1 MTDRDMSYDLDGV
14 FSTRNQG
21 QLISS
26 TPVATK
32 VTRTPGLAPVKIRP
46 AYRPIKGAIE
56 GMGRPLAEYVE
67 APNYSG
73 GSLVDAALRGLGFV
87 GEPGAEYNTPAW
99 VKPVL
104 IGGAVLLALKFM
116 RS

>member
-46 AYRPIKGAIE
+46 SYKPIKGAIE
-56 GMGRPLAEYVE
+56 GMGRPLGEYVE
-67 APNYSG
+67 APSYSG
-73 GSLVDAALRGLGFV
+73 GSLVDTALRGLGAQV
-87 GEPGAEYNTPAW
+87 NL
-99 VKPVL
+99 PV
-104 IGGAVLLALKFM
+104 IGAVSVGTIAAAGIALWFITRK
-116 RS
+116 

>member
-1 MTDRDMSYDLDGV
+1 MTERDMSYELDGV

-32 VTRTPGLAPVKIRP
+32 MSRTPGLAPVRVRP
-46 AYRPIKGAIE
+46 SYVPIKGAIA
-56 GMGRPLAEYVE
+56 GMGRPVGEYVE

-73 GSLVDAALRGLGFV
+73 GSLVDTALKGLG
-87 GEPGAEYNTPAW
+87 AEINLP
-99 VKPVL
+99 L
-104 IGGAVLLALKFM
+104 IGTVTVGTLAVVGLGIFFLTRK
-116 RS
+116 

>member
-1 MTDRDMSYDLDGV
+1 MTDRDMSYELDGI

-46 AYRPIKGAIE
+46 QYRPIKGSIE
-56 GMGRPLAEYVE
+56 GMGRSIGEYVE
-67 APNYSG
+67 APSYSG
-73 GSLVDAALRGLGFV
+73 GSLVDTALRGLGTQV
-87 GEPGAEYNTPAW
+87 NL
-99 VKPVL
+99 PVV
-104 IGGAVLLALKFM
+104 GAVSVGTLAVVGLGIWFITRK
-116 RS
+116 

>member
-46 AYRPIKGAIE
+46 QYRALKGAIS
-56 GMGRPLAEYVE
+56 GMGRPLGEYVE
-67 APNYSG
+67 APSYSG
-73 GSLVDAALRGLGFV
+73 GGIVDAALKGLG
-87 GEPGAEYNTPAW
+87 AEINL
-99 VKPVL
+99 PVV
-104 IGGAVLLALKFM
+104 GAVSVGTLALVGVGIWFITRK
-116 RS
+116 